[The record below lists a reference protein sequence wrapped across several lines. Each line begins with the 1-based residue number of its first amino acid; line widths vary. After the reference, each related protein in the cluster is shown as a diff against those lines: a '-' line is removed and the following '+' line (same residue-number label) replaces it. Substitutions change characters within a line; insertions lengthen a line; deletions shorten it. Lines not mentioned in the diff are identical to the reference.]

1 MTDTDAPEW
10 PDPADKAHAVE
21 QAKWL
26 RNQVAE
32 GGLRFEAYLPPS
44 LALWLLDLIEQ
55 DTFLDPSEA
64 VFVILGEH
72 KELEPHA
79 DLRRELLKRSIEAAA
94 DDPRPGISG
103 EEMKAE
109 LRDMLKAPLP
119 EPARWEKR
127 SRRRR
132 TGALSLAALR
142 LTTARHGG
150 AFASGPGG
158 YAASRSSR

>member
-1 MTDTDAPEW
+1 MKDEAMTDTDAPEW

-119 EPARWEKR
+119 EAVPALTRRGFSQPRHTRDGSPRPAR
-127 SRRRR
+127 SHHL
-132 TGALSLAALR
+132 GL
-142 LTTARHGG
+142 
-150 AFASGPGG
+150 
-158 YAASRSSR
+158 

>member
-21 QAKWL
+21 QAKRL

-32 GGLRFEAYLPPS
+32 GGLKFEAYLPPE
-44 LALWLLDLIEQ
+44 LALWLLDRIEQ
-55 DTFLDPSEA
+55 GKFLDPSEA

-72 KELEPHA
+72 EELEPHA

-103 EEMKAE
+103 EELKTL
-109 LRDMLKAPLP
+109 LREKRKSPLP

-127 SRRRR
+127 SRR
-132 TGALSLAALR
+132 
-142 LTTARHGG
+142 
-150 AFASGPGG
+150 
-158 YAASRSSR
+158 